1 MTPYVGTIGNIA
13 IHNKLGK
20 YHLGSNVGKI
30 ELYNKNALLFE
41 EYVVAYL
48 QSSFGYQ
55 QLTKHMK
62 ATAQPSISIEA
73 IRDVY
78 IPIPPENEQQKI
90 VLLLNTV
97 VSKIDLIK
105 NVLI

>member
-1 MTPYVGTIGNIA
+1 
-13 IHNKLGK
+13 
-20 YHLGSNVGKI
+20 
-30 ELYNKNALLFE
+30 
-41 EYVVAYL
+41 
-48 QSSFGYQ
+48 
-55 QLTKHMK
+55 MK